1 MELLIIVPVLIFLL
15 VREKVM
21 EKKADEYAKRHSRK

>member
-15 VREKVM
+15 VREKVK
-21 EKKADEYAKRHSRK
+21 EKKARDYARRFWGE